1 MLSGF
6 DLAYLDRL
14 ASIQASE
21 GKNKSKDAFT
31 TYAVSQGWGNTP
43 AWVEGRDFYNAAWR
57 RYRASYLASIQDM
70 KKGA

>member
-1 MLSGF
+1 MLTGF

-14 ASIQASE
+14 ATIQASE
-21 GKNKSKDAFT
+21 GKRKAGRAFT
-31 TYAVSQGWGNTP
+31 IYAVAQGWGNTP
-43 AWVEGRDFYNAAWR
+43 AWIEGREFFTTAWR